1 MRRCVVVLALL
12 IGVGVCLVACGREEG
27 GSPTTADLS
36 GGVSDAKPPPE
47 FSGVLVS
54 VNEQEK
60 TFALEGSA
68 GDGPIKVTR
77 WFQCVHERQSWPLI
91 LKRWESHPNV
101 TVSYFESED
110 KPEGITL
117 VMSVY
122 FEGEHDS
129 GMHTLEEV
137 LDLPFAPK
145 FSGVLVSVN
154 EQDRTFALEGRS
166 EGESDDVTR
175 WFRCVHERYSWPFIL
190 ERWKD
195 HPNVTVYYFE
205 GEENADGPTPVASVY
220 FGSEYDTGRH
230 TWDESLDLSS
240 ASKDPA

>member
-1 MRRCVVVLALL
+1 MRRCVIVLALL

-27 GSPTTADLS
+27 GSPATADLS
-36 GGVSDAKPPPE
+36 GDVSDAKPPPE
-47 FSGVLVS
+47 
-54 VNEQEK
+54 
-60 TFALEGSA
+60 
-68 GDGPIKVTR
+68 
-77 WFQCVHERQSWPLI
+77 
-91 LKRWESHPNV
+91 
-101 TVSYFESED
+101 
-110 KPEGITL
+110 
-117 VMSVY
+117 
-122 FEGEHDS
+122 
-129 GMHTLEEV
+129 
-137 LDLPFAPK
+137 